1 MTRKSYTKNGD
12 SPISTI
18 LLEIQ
23 VIAQAQC
30 GWLNPLDMTIKA
42 FRHKF
47 NESLASVY
55 PTVEI
60 DSLFFQL
67 MEHVQNIDR
76 AEIILNINSELD
88 LDVQNEVIQF
98 MYRLEKKEPI
108 QYIIGQT
115 IFAEIPI
122 NLNRHVLIPRP
133 ETESLVYWIKSR
145 EPNDLAI
152 LDICSGSGCI
162 AFALENHI
170 NARVTAWDI
179 SNEALTIAKQTA
191 VSIGSN
197 VSFSQV
203 DILKQFQIQDR
214 WDIIVSNPPYV
225 LQQEKPQIHA
235 NIIEYEPHLAL
246 FTSREDPI
254 QFYRA
259 VIQFAALHLCR
270 GGRLYFELNP
280 NTAKA
285 VISLLKTMDFIDI
298 VVENDMQNQARMLVA
313 KTKK

>member
-30 GWLNPLDMTIKA
+30 GWLNPFDMTIKA
-42 FRHKF
+42 FRQKF

-115 IFAEIPI
+115 IFAGIPI

-145 EPNDLAI
+145 EPDDLAI

>member
-1 MTRKSYTKNGD
+1 
-12 SPISTI
+12 
-18 LLEIQ
+18 
-23 VIAQAQC
+23 
-30 GWLNPLDMTIKA
+30 MTIKA
-42 FRHKF
+42 FRKNF
-47 NESLASVY
+47 NERLMSVY
-55 PTVEI
+55 PTAEI

-67 MEHVQNIDR
+67 IEHVLNIGR
-76 AEIILNINSELD
+76 AEIILNINTELD
-88 LDVQNEVIQF
+88 QDVQSDVIQF
-98 MYRLEKKEPI
+98 TSRLEKKEPI

-115 IFAEIPI
+115 IFAGIPVL
-122 NLNRHVLIPRP
+122 LNRHVLIPRP

-145 EPNDLAI
+145 EPDDLAI

-179 SNEALTIAKQTA
+179 SNEALKVAKQTA
-191 VSIGSN
+191 ASIGSN
-197 VSFSQV
+197 VGFSQV
-203 DILKQFQIQDR
+203 DILKQLQIQDR
-214 WDIIVSNPPYV
+214 WDVIVSNPPYV
-225 LQQEKPQIHA
+225 LQEEKPQIHA
-235 NIIEYEPHLAL
+235 NVIEYEPHLAL

-259 VIQFAALHLCR
+259 VIQFAVLHLCP

-280 NTAKA
+280 KTAKA

-313 KTKK
+313 NTRK